1 MPENHFPE
9 DLFPQEHIPEEPDL
23 QVSAAESEPVQTRGI
38 GWIIVPALLGVLVG
52 ALIGLAQA
60 LGPAPK
66 GVVADARTRLLEGGL
81 GGAVI
86 GLMIGCGFG
95 LLVWVVFPYKGRNP
109 HAPQQQ
115 EEKKEERAPEGTEE
129 HGKQREGVGGDG
141 EQKY

>member
-9 DLFPQEHIPEEPDL
+9 DPFPQEHIPEEPDQ

-86 GLMIGCGFG
+86 GLMIGGGFG

-109 HAPQQQ
+109 HAPPP
-115 EEKKEERAPEGTEE
+115 EEKKEQPASEGTEE
-129 HGKQREGVGGDG
+129 HGKQREEVGGEG